1 MIPIETAELA
11 VAIARGLIKLGGR
24 LDRLLAE
31 KVATLGG
38 LTLKPP
44 PVEFSIGPNRM
55 VDELQKLINA
65 AVGIN
70 RDPLGQRRKVLV
82 ELLKSA
88 EPDPDELREFYALLF
103 PGGALALKI
112 GPDEEYLKF
121 LRSALPSSSLDD
133 ADARTAAFYVAAFSI
148 DPGSDNRQLGYP
160 MRTGL
165 LVADVLAEFG
175 AEQTQL
181 FVRDEGLRTVVQ
193 AVLSRFAQPELESFD
208 QWSPLLRH
216 TLSATLN
223 GALEAKAALN
233 GSNPWLGAV
242 LDALIEARDAAGEDG
257 DNYLLGLLQGKGYQ
271 VLISQGLAKAAQ
283 VLAATDADTFQ
294 QIAADVLKQAL
305 PLVAADSKDF
315 GGFFTE
321 HWADLLH
328 AALQSLDK
336 HGPALLQGQEPL
348 LKEVLLASIHTL
360 AETPGTRLL
369 TRDTIFPLTDAIVGA
384 VATHPDLVKAGL
396 DENWLAEVI
405 NSVVKTASDQGIR
418 TTFSKE
424 GLAGILRGATATLA
438 EHPELIVAQPGI
450 FQNVVGAI
458 LARFSTLDALDA
470 KTVASAA
477 VQETLGA
484 LAAHPNLLK
493 TTYADAIADFAGL
506 LAAKVS
512 EKSLSAFQ
520 ASEMISAAA
529 TAAWRHPEL
538 YADVNKGVAGI
549 ILNAGLRAAKDNPA
563 GLLDGEVLVALV
575 QELLVV
581 FARRGRDK
589 IEQLAGRL
597 EDELVKVLQAGVAQA
612 EKELGHLLDRSTL
625 APTLA
630 ALVTLWLRNQLPV
643 LDAKNSAFQKL
654 FAKVAEN
661 AAA

>member
-65 AVGIN
+65 AAGIN

-88 EPDPDELREFYALLF
+88 QPDPDELREFYALLF

-112 GPDEEYLKF
+112 DPDEEYLKF

-193 AVLSRFAQPELESFD
+193 AVLSRFAQPELESFN

-223 GALEAKAALN
+223 GALEAKAAWN
-233 GSNPWLGAV
+233 ESNPWLGAV
-242 LDALIEARDAAGEDG
+242 LDALIEARDAAGQDG

-271 VLISQGLAKAAQ
+271 VLISQGMAKAAQ
-283 VLAATDADTFQ
+283 VLAATDADIFQ

-328 AALQSLDK
+328 AALQSLEPSPLILTGAK
-336 HGPALLQGQEPL
+336 QALTKTGSQRSSIRWSKPRATRAFARHSPRKVSPIFSAQRPRHWRNTPNSSSPSPAFFRMSSAPSS
-348 LKEVLLASIHTL
+348 A
-360 AETPGTRLL
+360 
-369 TRDTIFPLTDAIVGA
+369 
-384 VATHPDLVKAGL
+384 
-396 DENWLAEVI
+396 
-405 NSVVKTASDQGIR
+405 
-418 TTFSKE
+418 
-424 GLAGILRGATATLA
+424 
-438 EHPELIVAQPGI
+438 
-450 FQNVVGAI
+450 
-458 LARFSTLDALDA
+458 
-470 KTVASAA
+470 ASA
-477 VQETLGA
+477 
-484 LAAHPNLLK
+484 PW
-493 TTYADAIADFAGL
+493 
-506 LAAKVS
+506 
-512 EKSLSAFQ
+512 
-520 ASEMISAAA
+520 M
-529 TAAWRHPEL
+529 
-538 YADVNKGVAGI
+538 
-549 ILNAGLRAAKDNPA
+549 
-563 GLLDGEVLVALV
+563 
-575 QELLVV
+575 
-581 FARRGRDK
+581 
-589 IEQLAGRL
+589 
-597 EDELVKVLQAGVAQA
+597 
-612 EKELGHLLDRSTL
+612 RSTRKPSR
-625 APTLA
+625 APRCRRPSVPWPPTPTCSKPPTPTPSPTSPA
-630 ALVTLWLRNQLPV
+630 CWPRKYRRNRSRRSRLPR
-643 LDAKNSAFQKL
+643 
-654 FAKVAEN
+654 
-661 AAA
+661 